1 MGKYY
6 EDEPDADSQS
16 ALESIGNRI
25 DALKHAPSLRLATSH
40 HDAAVVML
48 DLVASANI
56 TRKST
61 ALKLLGMV
69 RSEFKTKKAQL
80 QRAQSH
86 V

>member
-6 EDEPDADSQS
+6 EDEPDADSQP

-25 DALKHAPSLRLATSH
+25 DALRHAPSFRIALSH
-40 HDAAVVML
+40 YDAAIVML

-80 QRAQSH
+80 QRAQIH

>member
-1 MGKYY
+1 
-6 EDEPDADSQS
+6 
-16 ALESIGNRI
+16 
-25 DALKHAPSLRLATSH
+25 
-40 HDAAVVML
+40 ML